1 MTVILN
7 TFVSEC
13 GFFPLSFRAADRP
26 PSFFCLLRVTS
37 KPPFVIL
44 RLAFLG
50 GTPSHRRREE
60 IQTLKL
66 ELAQLRF
73 PQRYTQKSEKK
84 PALKVAAGN
93 TDEKERKAPLLREW
107 SEINCC
113 TVLRK
118 PVEKI
123 LIR

>member
-1 MTVILN
+1 MTSIL
-7 TFVSEC
+7 S
-13 GFFPLSFRAADRP
+13 PFREADKP

-37 KPPFVIL
+37 KPPYVIL

-50 GTPSHRRREE
+50 GTPSHTRREE

-73 PQRYTQKSEKK
+73 PQRYTQKLSEKK
-84 PALKVAAGN
+84 PALKVAPES
-93 TDEKERKAPLLREW
+93 TKEKERKAPLLREW

>member
-1 MTVILN
+1 MKLIHSV
-7 TFVSEC
+7 
-13 GFFPLSFRAADRP
+13 PFREPDKP
-26 PSFFCLLRVTS
+26 PSYFCLLRLTS
-37 KPPFVIL
+37 KPPSVIL

-50 GTPSHRRREE
+50 GTPSCLRRQE
-60 IQTLKL
+60 IQALKE
-66 ELAQLRF
+66 ELVELKF
-73 PQRYTQKSEKK
+73 PQRYIHKSDKK
-84 PALKVAAGN
+84 TSLKVTADNGK
-93 TDEKERKAPLLREW
+93 EKERKAPLLREW

>member
-1 MTVILN
+1 MN
-7 TFVSEC
+7 TFVIKCHLS
-13 GFFPLSFRAADRP
+13 PLSLRAADRP

-50 GTPSHRRREE
+50 GTPSHRRQEE

-93 TDEKERKAPLLREW
+93 TDAKERKAPLLREW